1 MVVYKPYSG
10 LTPEAIA
17 KAIPSGIA
25 TIPTVIPAIKSRF
38 KLSVDRF
45 LKRLSL
51 NNLSDLCYYKNFNV
65 QCVNLFMIKVLD
77 FTLKFLNV
85 LKRKKPHE
93 KIPTLI

>member
-38 KLSVDRF
+38 KLSVDRV
-45 LKRLSL
+45 LKRLAWKD
-51 NNLSDLCYYKNFNV
+51 LSELPYRTNFSVECVTLCMV
-65 QCVNLFMIKVLD
+65 EALD
-77 FTLKFLNV
+77 ITLYFLNV
-85 LKRKKPHE
+85 LNGKKRHKE
-93 KIPTLI
+93 IPTLS